1 MNTLTRSILTANF
14 RSAYKSAIFRA
25 LSSEAKKINFDDLV
39 KGKPVVV
46 FMKGTPESPRCGF
59 SNAVCQILK
68 FHGVKDFTAYDV
80 LSDDALREGV
90 KKYTNWP
97 TIPQV
102 FFNGD
107 FVGGCDIMLDMH
119 KNGELIE
126 ELQKVGIR
134 STILDAKDDSESKS

>member
-1 MNTLTRSILTANF
+1 MNSFTRCVFHRNVYSTSKSLA
-14 RSAYKSAIFRA
+14 RLLSQKSAG
-25 LSSEAKKINFDDLV
+25 INFEELV
-39 KGKPVVV
+39 KGKPIVV

-68 FHGVKDFTAYDV
+68 FHGVNKFTTYDV
-80 LSDDALREGV
+80 LSDDELREGV

-97 TIPQV
+97 TIPQI
-102 FFNGD
+102 FFNGE

-126 ELQKVGIR
+126 QLQKLGIR
-134 STILDAKDDSESKS
+134 SALLDAKDESGEKN